1 VPGAGRVVFL
11 ALPVPGT
18 RIGSRFSAMPDQPGW
33 HQDRTEESRARA
45 RPAWAALRSRRTT
58 APMMTRSSSIWMLTM
73 IRARSVFGVMSP
85 NPTVE
90 KIVTAKYSARVWSRV
105 PGR

>member
-1 VPGAGRVVFL
+1 
-11 ALPVPGT
+11 
-18 RIGSRFSAMPDQPGW
+18 
-33 HQDRTEESRARA
+33 
-45 RPAWAALRSRRTT
+45 
-58 APMMTRSSSIWMLTM
+58 MMTRSSSIWMLTM

-90 KIVTAKYSARVWSRV
+90 KIVTAKYSARVCSRV